1 MALIKCPN
9 CHKDV
14 SSMIT
19 HCPFCNTDL
28 TQVKVF
34 HQQENIY
41 YDSNHPTPVQEQDLI
56 FNAEDSFF
64 DNEEM
69 EQAATTDSYSRP
81 TGFNNSS
88 SHSANSRTDSQQ
100 ENAADAGS
108 SQRKRKKQAPP
119 GRRLFGYRS
128 GSFVHMLFSMCYY
141 MAAAVAVLFGL
152 SLSPQYLDNGTLF
165 FHLCRV
171 LLAALMLFLPAL
183 LLSDTK
189 TRKKIP
195 LFCSRK
201 KLVVVTGLL
210 LVYIPLAALFVLA
223 WRSCS

>member
-28 TQVKVF
+28 TQVKAL
-34 HQQENIY
+34 HQPENIY
-41 YDSNHPTPVQEQDLI
+41 YDSDHSTPVQEQNLI
-56 FNAEDSFF
+56 FTPGDSFL
-64 DNEEM
+64 DNEER
-69 EQAATTDSYSRP
+69 EQAATADSYSGP
-81 TGFNNSS
+81 TGFDHSS
-88 SHSANSRTDSQQ
+88 SASANSQTNSQQ
-100 ENAADAGS
+100 KNTADAGS

-119 GRRLFGYRS
+119 GRRLLGYRS

-141 MAAAVAVLFGL
+141 MAAAVGVLYGL
-152 SLSPQYLDNGTLF
+152 SLSPEYLSNGTLF

-171 LLAALMLFLPAL
+171 LLAAFMLFLPAL

-195 LFCSRK
+195 LFCSCK
-201 KLVVVTGLL
+201 KPVVIIGLL
-210 LVYIPLAALFVLA
+210 LVYIPLIVLFVLA